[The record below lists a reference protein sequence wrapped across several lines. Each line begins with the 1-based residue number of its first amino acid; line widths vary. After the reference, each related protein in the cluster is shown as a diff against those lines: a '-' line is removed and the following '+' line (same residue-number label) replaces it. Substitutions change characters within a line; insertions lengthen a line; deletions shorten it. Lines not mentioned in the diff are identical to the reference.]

1 MLAASATVTLVRD
14 WRLLRNL
21 AAKSRTPI
29 KRPRKIKGPISV
41 AGGMVIGGGSR
52 RRANSGSERIP
63 QYGNYQSAPTSIH
76 KAHKFMLK
84 YEGAALADA
93 VVTIAHNARGLP
105 LVCTENSIRRRRR
118 KQTR

>member
-1 MLAASATVTLVRD
+1 MAGCERMSAI
-14 WRLLRNL
+14 WEQ
-21 AAKSRTPI
+21 PE
-29 KRPRKIKGPISV
+29 RPK
-41 AGGMVIGGGSR
+41 
-52 RRANSGSERIP
+52 
-63 QYGNYQSAPTSIH
+63 SIH